1 MTKLPKEAARESSGV
16 TMVWLMEDR
25 IEADAGL
32 SLARMTVDPGV
43 TSEAHRHPD
52 CSEAVHLLSG
62 RIEQRRGDL
71 WVELAA
77 GDTLLIPAG
86 ATHQTRN
93 SGTAPAVLM
102 VAYSSGSRIYET

>member
-1 MTKLPKEAARESSGV
+1 LLKKTGQPSTGV
-16 TMVWLMEDR
+16 TMQWLMEDR
-25 IEADAGL
+25 IAENAGL

-43 TSEAHRHPD
+43 TSEAHCHPN

-62 RIEQRRGDL
+62 KVEQRSGER

-93 SGTAPAVLM
+93 IGGETAVLM
-102 VAYSSGSRIYET
+102 VAYSSGSRVYEA